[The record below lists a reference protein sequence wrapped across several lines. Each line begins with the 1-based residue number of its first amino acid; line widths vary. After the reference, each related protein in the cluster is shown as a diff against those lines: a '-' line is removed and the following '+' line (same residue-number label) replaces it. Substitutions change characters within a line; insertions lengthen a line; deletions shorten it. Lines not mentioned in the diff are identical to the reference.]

1 MLPTWHVAQRGVT
14 QKGLI
19 YSIGYATL
27 ELKVAACPQIPGAKF
42 QSNYRLHFTKL
53 EEHPWK
59 M

>member
-42 QSNYRLHFTKL
+42 
-53 EEHPWK
+53 
-59 M
+59 